1 MFKLKEE
8 IIETL
13 ENCNQEEQLKK
24 LIDVDSEFSELDL
37 DYGELISKNTLYNE
51 NDFYGSLD
59 LLKRNFSKER
69 LDSVIGIKLWL
80 INHEIQGFV
89 DVIQNEIINI
99 EENFINTNPDL
110 DESVNQ
116 LNLKQKEN
124 KFSNNLFDQAFSSKD
139 LDKIKAIL
147 LNLIIDRDV
156 STLKLTEY
164 GKVIQEK
171 IPEIFEAYKEDIF
184 NEKMKI
190 DRDKWNS
197 QYLQDQHLSLQTNFS
212 LDRYN
217 HVLEVRKFLGI
228 NNNALLN
235 NLNPNPNPNPNVESD
250 NTAYD
255 KNPNR
260 DESSKSI
267 IEELLD
273 KIVDGL
279 NKLKD
284 ASCNLIEKIKSKFK

>member
-164 GKVIQEK
+164 RKVIQEK

-190 DRDKWNS
+190 DRDKWDS

-235 NLNPNPNPNPNVESD
+235 N
-250 NTAYD
+250 
-255 KNPNR
+255 
-260 DESSKSI
+260 
-267 IEELLD
+267 
-273 KIVDGL
+273 
-279 NKLKD
+279 
-284 ASCNLIEKIKSKFK
+284 

>member
-13 ENCNQEEQLKK
+13 ENCNQKTEIKK
-24 LIDVDSEFSELDL
+24 LIEIDSDFAELDL
-37 DYGELISKNTLYNE
+37 DYGELISTHTLYNE

-80 INHEIQGFV
+80 IDHEIQGFV
-89 DVIQNEIINI
+89 DVVQNETIDI
-99 EENFINTNPDL
+99 EENFINTNANL
-110 DESVNQ
+110 EESVDQ

-124 KFSNNLFDQAFSSKD
+124 KFSNNLFDHAFSSKD

-147 LNLIIDRDV
+147 LNLIIDREV

-164 GKVIQEK
+164 GKVLHEK
-171 IPEIFEAYKEDIF
+171 IPEIFEVYKEDIF

-190 DRDKWNS
+190 DQDKWDS

-228 NNNALLN
+228 NNDGFLN
-235 NLNPNPNPNPNVESD
+235 NPNPNPNVESD
-250 NTAYD
+250 NVTDD

-260 DESSKSI
+260 DDSGKSI

-284 ASCNLIEKIKSKFK
+284 VGCNLIEKIKAKFK

>member
-171 IPEIFEAYKEDIF
+171 IPEIFEAWRI
-184 NEKMKI
+184 
-190 DRDKWNS
+190 
-197 QYLQDQHLSLQTNFS
+197 QT
-212 LDRYN
+212 
-217 HVLEVRKFLGI
+217 
-228 NNNALLN
+228 
-235 NLNPNPNPNPNVESD
+235 
-250 NTAYD
+250 
-255 KNPNR
+255 
-260 DESSKSI
+260 
-267 IEELLD
+267 
-273 KIVDGL
+273 
-279 NKLKD
+279 
-284 ASCNLIEKIKSKFK
+284 

>member
-80 INHEIQGFV
+80 IDHEIQGFV

-190 DRDKWNS
+190 NRDKWDS

-228 NNNALLN
+228 NN
-235 NLNPNPNPNPNVESD
+235 PNPNPNPYRYPNPYRNED
-250 NTAYD
+250 LYNTSFD
-255 KNPNR
+255 KHTYY
-260 DESSKSI
+260 E
-267 IEELLD
+267 
-273 KIVDGL
+273 V
-279 NKLKD
+279 
-284 ASCNLIEKIKSKFK
+284 